1 MPPIL
6 PFLLRLLTSAVVFTI
21 VFRLAVAPLDRV
33 SGARP
38 GQRQARG
45 VAALFA
51 FLARLALALVY
62 ASYVAALV
70 THWTHR
76 PDVTFDWFY
85 YLLAGSV
92 YFGPFALMGKAAE
105 ARGAVAVMVAGG
117 AALLLLCL
125 MPGVNLALFG
135 GIWVGVV
142 DSR

>member
-6 PFLLRLLTSAVVFTI
+6 PFLLRLLPSAVVFTI
-21 VFRLAVAPLDRV
+21 AFRLLVTPLDHL

-38 GQRQARG
+38 GRRQTRG
-45 VAALFA
+45 AAALLA
-51 FLARLALALVY
+51 FLARLTLAVVY
-62 ASYVAALV
+62 ASYIAALV

-105 ARGAVAVMVAGG
+105 ARGAVLVMVVGG
-117 AALLLLCL
+117 AALLLFWL

-135 GIWVGVV
+135 GIWTGLVG
-142 DSR
+142 SR

>member
-6 PFLLRLLTSAVVFTI
+6 PYLLRLLPSAVVFTI
-21 VFRLAVAPLDRV
+21 AFRRVVAPLDYL

-38 GQRQARG
+38 GRRQARG
-45 VAALFA
+45 LAALVA
-51 FLARLALALVY
+51 FLARLALAVVY
-62 ASYVAALV
+62 ASYIAALV

-105 ARGAVAVMVAGG
+105 ARGAVSVLVAGG
-117 AALLLLCL
+117 AALLLFCL
-125 MPGVNLALFG
+125 MPGVNLALLG
-135 GIWVGVV
+135 GIWTRVV
-142 DSR
+142 ENR